1 MEKVLTPLQAIRK
14 KCLDCTGDNL
24 EEIRKCPIEECPL
37 YIYRSGKLEQDKEK
51 TKERMAKARAN
62 RKLKE

>member
-37 YIYRSGKLEQDKEK
+37 YMYRSAKLEQDKEK

-62 RKLKE
+62 RKIKE

>member
-14 KCLDCTGDNL
+14 KCLDCTGDSL
-24 EEIRKCPIEECPL
+24 EEIRNCPIEKCPL

-51 TKERMAKARAN
+51 TKERMAKMRAN
-62 RKLKE
+62 RKIKK